1 MNEETKVSNKALRS
15 FLALYDGIGEAERQ
29 CLNCQ
34 SSLFRSR
41 VTVLQ
46 EAAMDAAGEVS
57 AALEAEKAP
66 GGKKAAGLVSVP
78 RETLKL
84 LMGVMEALDQAD
96 SVYQCD
102 QDGCRMYRSF
112 VKSVYQAPNN
122 RRVMEALRT
131 LAE

>member
-1 MNEETKVSNKALRS
+1 
-15 FLALYDGIGEAERQ
+15 
-29 CLNCQ
+29 
-34 SSLFRSR
+34 
-41 VTVLQ
+41 
-46 EAAMDAAGEVS
+46 MDAAGEVS

-102 QDGCRMYRSF
+102 QDG
-112 VKSVYQAPNN
+112 
-122 RRVMEALRT
+122 E
-131 LAE
+131 